1 MIRIRTALRRLHRD
15 ERGIVTNFFIKTTI
29 AFAIVAVAIN
39 EVGQILITNVHAH
52 GAAGAAAQAAADSY
66 KHHQNLTIAHD
77 AAVQAA
83 LIKDP
88 KAKLV
93 KITIDTQSG
102 AATAVVKETASTLV
116 ISRVSFLEKYDDV
129 RASEEQTPNSM

>member
-15 ERGIVTNFFIKTTI
+15 ERGFVTNFFLKTTI
-29 AFAIVAVAIN
+29 AFAIVAVGIN

-66 KHHQNLTIAHD
+66 KQKHNLTLAHD

-83 LIKDP
+83 LLEDP
-88 KAKLV
+88 KAKVL
-93 KITIDTQSG
+93 KITVDTKSG
-102 AATAVVKETASTLV
+102 AVVATVREIASTLV
-116 ISRVSFLEKYDDV
+116 VSRVSFLQKYDV
-129 RASEEQTPNSM
+129 VHASEEETPASM